1 MICISV
7 IRIYLFKQCRS
18 LKKSNQFIERHCE
31 DSSAG
36 IGHTA
41 DDVMDAKFS
50 ADQLIDKS
58 SPAIINNPKQ
68 RETGRDGELR
78 RRAMA

>member
-1 MICISV
+1 
-7 IRIYLFKQCRS
+7 
-18 LKKSNQFIERHCE
+18 
-31 DSSAG
+31 
-36 IGHTA
+36 
-41 DDVMDAKFS
+41 MDAKFS